1 MNESSN
7 HIIELQ
13 NLSIGY
19 KKKTVADG
27 LNAFIDKSEIVSLI
41 GPNGIGKSTL
51 LKTITGELRPKK
63 GDVLIYGK
71 PIEKYSRSQL
81 AHKISLVST
90 ETDSSIGGLRVKEL
104 VGLGRD
110 PFTGFFG
117 KLSAL
122 DKEIVSQA
130 LKSVGLNEKAESYF
144 GNLSD
149 GERQKAMIARVLAQ
163 KTPIIILDEPF
174 SFLDPS
180 ARIEIFLMLK
190 EEVYKHGKVV
200 ILSTHDV
207 SQALRMS
214 DTLWMMGDKSF
225 YISSKTDPFL
235 SDRLKSLY
243 PSDFVEFSNDVKDFV
258 PIIAL

>member
-1 MNESSN
+1 M
-7 HIIELQ
+7 
-13 NLSIGY
+13 
-19 KKKTVADG
+19 
-27 LNAFIDKSEIVSLI
+27 
-41 GPNGIGKSTL
+41 
-51 LKTITGELRPKK
+51 
-63 GDVLIYGK
+63 
-71 PIEKYSRSQL
+71 
-81 AHKISLVST
+81 VST

-225 YISSKTDPFL
+225 YISSKTDSFL

-243 PSDFVEFSNDVKDFV
+243 PSDYVEFSNDVKDFV
-258 PIIAL
+258 PIKAL